1 MKKLSTTKKILIG
14 IALILVLLIAGGA
27 MYLYPAYTF
36 FFQTETQMVD
46 KDLTLVLG
54 GGGNSGILITDKA
67 VVVIDTKMSGDAE
80 NLYNLV
86 REKAARKPIFVI
98 NTHYH
103 GDHVKGNHFY
113 KGSRIYIGNYYKDF
127 IQKEVGPDDM
137 PTDYVKDSL
146 VLDLGNETV
155 MMFDLG
161 QAHTFH
167 DVVVYLKNRRL
178 LFSGDLIFH
187 HINPF
192 LKNESGAD
200 VDKWTVALNV
210 ILNKF
215 ELEKVVPGH
224 GATGGKELVW
234 SMADYFGDMK
244 IAAQDPSRAGELKAK
259 YKDWVELPMMTSPQA
274 TIDYIREAAGH

>member
-1 MKKLSTTKKILIG
+1 MKHLSKTKKILIG
-14 IALILVLLIAGGA
+14 IALIMMLPITGGS

-36 FFQTETQMVD
+36 FFQTETQLLD

-54 GGGNSGILITDKA
+54 GGGNSGILVTDKA
-67 VVVIDTKMSGDAE
+67 VVVIDTKMGGDAE
-80 NLYNLV
+80 YLFKLA
-86 REKAARKPIFVI
+86 REKAAGKTILVI

-113 KGSRIYIGNYYKDF
+113 KGSRIYIGNYESAF
-127 IQKEVGPDDM
+127 LQKEVDSDDM
-137 PTDYVKDSL
+137 PTDFVKDSL
-146 VLDLGNETV
+146 VLDLGNETI
-155 MMFDLG
+155 MLYDLG

-167 DVVVYLKNRRL
+167 DVVVYLKNRKV

-200 VDKWTVALNV
+200 VDKWMAALNV
-210 ILNKF
+210 ILHKF

-224 GATGGKELVW
+224 GTIGGKEMVQLMV
-234 SMADYFGDMK
+234 DYFADMK
-244 IAAQDPSRAGELKAK
+244 VAAKDPARASELKAK
-259 YKDWVELPMMTSPQA
+259 YKDWVELPMMTSSQA
-274 TIDYIREAAGH
+274 TIDYIRKAGH

>member
-1 MKKLSTTKKILIG
+1 MKKLSKIKKILIG
-14 IALILVLLIAGGA
+14 IALILILLITGGA
-27 MYLYPAYTF
+27 IYLYPACTF
-36 FFQTETQMVD
+36 FFQTETQKVD

-54 GGGNSGILITDKA
+54 GGGNSGILVTDKA
-67 VVVIDTKMSGDAE
+67 VVVIDTKMGGDAE
-80 NLYNLV
+80 NLFKLA
-86 REKAARKPIFVI
+86 REKAAGKSIFVI

-103 GDHVKGNHFY
+103 GDHVTGNHFY
-113 KGSRIYIGNYYKDF
+113 KGSRIYIGNYDKAF
-127 IQKEVGPDDM
+127 LQKEVNPDDM

-167 DVVVYLKNRRL
+167 DVVVYLKNRKL

-200 VDKWTVALNV
+200 VDKWMAALNL

-215 ELEKVVPGH
+215 EVEQVVPGH
-224 GATGGKELVW
+224 GAIDGKEMVR
-234 SMADYFGDMK
+234 SMIQYFADMK
-244 IAAQDPSRAGELKAK
+244 TAAKDPARASELKAK
-259 YKDWVELPMMTSPQA
+259 YKDWVELPMMTSPQV
-274 TIDYIREAAGH
+274 TIDYIREAGH